1 MPAFHPASIC
11 LYKRVYGHPST
22 RTLTALPMDDSDL
35 ASLRA
40 RLAALEK
47 EVRALRQELAGLRQQ
62 PPRVDQGPT
71 PGLVTGEQA
80 PYGLSIPAAQ
90 PDLPVA
96 SQPPKPAATPALRAK
111 KSAAAKNS
119 QPKRMTGSATKAQ
132 FEEAK
137 AIIME
142 GYILDRPEDAD
153 RMLKTLIFRILD
165 GSAKG
170 FRSADLASAR
180 IAAMYL
186 IEQAGLNPGPG
197 FRASK
202 LRSLLKRHVRF
213 EPITSIRR
221 LPR

>member
-1 MPAFHPASIC
+1 MPAFQPASIC
-11 LYKRVYGHPST
+11 LYKSVYRPSAT
-22 RTLTALPMDDSDL
+22 DTLTTLPMDDSDL

-47 EVRALRQELAGLRQQ
+47 EVKSLRQEVDVLRQ
-62 PPRVDQGPT
+62 PPQVDHGPT

>member
-1 MPAFHPASIC
+1 
-11 LYKRVYGHPST
+11 
-22 RTLTALPMDDSDL
+22 MDDTDL
-35 ASLRA
+35 SALRT

-47 EVRALRQELAGLRQQ
+47 EVKVLRQELAALRKQSLAQ
-62 PPRVDQGPT
+62 PGPI
-71 PGLVTGEQA
+71 PGLLTGDPE
-80 PYGLSIPAAQ
+80 PYGLSVPAGQ

-96 SQPPKPAATPALRAK
+96 SQLPKPADSPTLRAK
-111 KSAAAKNS
+111 NSPSAKNS

-137 AIIME
+137 GIITE

-165 GSAKG
+165 GGAKG

-197 FRASK
+197 FHASK
-202 LRSLLKRHVRF
+202 LRSLLKRYVRF

>member
-1 MPAFHPASIC
+1 
-11 LYKRVYGHPST
+11 
-22 RTLTALPMDDSDL
+22 MDDSDL

-47 EVRALRQELAGLRQQ
+47 EVKALRQELAGLRKQ
-62 PPRVDQGPT
+62 PLVDHGPT

-111 KSAAAKNS
+111 KSAPIKNS

-165 GSAKG
+165 GGSKG

-180 IAAMYL
+180 VAAMYL

-202 LRSLLKRHVRF
+202 LRSLLKRYVRF
-213 EPITSIRR
+213 EPITSVRR

>member
-1 MPAFHPASIC
+1 M
-11 LYKRVYGHPST
+11 T
-22 RTLTALPMDDSDL
+22 TLPMDDSDL

-47 EVRALRQELAGLRQQ
+47 EVRSLRQELAGLRQQ
-62 PPRVDQGPT
+62 PPRVDHGPT
-71 PGLVTGEQA
+71 PELVTGEQA
-80 PYGLSIPAAQ
+80 PYGLSTPAAQ
-90 PDLPVA
+90 PDLPVV
-96 SQPPKPAATPALRAK
+96 SQPAKPAAAPALRAK
-111 KSAAAKNS
+111 KSAAIKNS

-137 AIIME
+137 GIIME

-180 IAAMYL
+180 VAAMYL

-202 LRSLLKRHVRF
+202 LRSLLKRYVRF
-213 EPITSIRR
+213 EPITSVRR